1 MKETGSRL
9 AEALSDTHTA
19 LLIGQG
25 EHPTVIQQRLGHA
38 SIRTT
43 LDTYGHLFEGLD
55 EAAADR
61 LGEAFEAADVVN
73 MWSVGQGA
81 VVELPQ
87 K

>member
-9 AEALSDTHTA
+9 SEALSDTHTA

-43 LDTYGHLFEGLD
+43 LDTYGHLLEGLD
-55 EAAADR
+55 QTAADR
-61 LGEAFEAADVVN
+61 LEEAFQAADVVE

-81 VVELPQ
+81 VVDLPQ